1 MAEVADVAEPGEP
14 GEPGEYDVYA
24 FDVFTSR
31 HDDVKA
37 GRVARVRS
45 RVLVSRAEFPRF
57 ADAYEVAANLATA
70 VHGGMPTAVLPRW

>member
-1 MAEVADVAEPGEP
+1 MAEVAGVADVEERD
-14 GEPGEYDVYA
+14 EYDVYA

-37 GRVARVRS
+37 GRVAQVRS

>member
-1 MAEVADVAEPGEP
+1 MAEVAEVAEGEA
-14 GEPGEYDVYA
+14 YDVYA

-31 HDDVKA
+31 HDDVQA
-37 GRVARVRS
+37 GRVAQVRS

>member
-1 MAEVADVAEPGEP
+1 MTEVAEPEEP
-14 GEPGEYDVYA
+14 EEYEVYA

-37 GRVARVRS
+37 GRLARVHS
-45 RVLVSRAEFPRF
+45 RVLLSRTEFPRF

>member
-1 MAEVADVAEPGEP
+1 MAEVAEVAEVAER
-14 GEPGEYDVYA
+14 EDYDVYA

-31 HDDVKA
+31 HDDVQA
-37 GRVARVRS
+37 GRLARVHS
-45 RVLVSRAEFPRF
+45 RVLLSRAEFPRF